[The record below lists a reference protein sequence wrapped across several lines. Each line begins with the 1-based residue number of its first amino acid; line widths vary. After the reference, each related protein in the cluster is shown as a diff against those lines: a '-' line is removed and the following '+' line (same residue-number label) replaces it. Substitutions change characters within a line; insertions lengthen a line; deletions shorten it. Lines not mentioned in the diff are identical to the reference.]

1 MKVLPTLFIV
11 LALCASQATRS
22 QSFKEDFYKAHVFID
37 YEMYDLAL
45 PAFLELNRNYPGNTN
60 IRGIIGYLYLQTPDQ
75 KHKSLDY
82 LANCKSELSA
92 YYKFGNHKES
102 GTPLESIW
110 FLGKAY
116 YENKQYDKAIA
127 LFQEYKDTLR
137 NGNKKDRMIIE
148 EDIRQSQIA
157 KKNTKSS

>member
-1 MKVLPTLFIV
+1 MSFSIV
-11 LALCASQATRS
+11 WT
-22 QSFKEDFYKAHVFID
+22 DPPVFF
-37 YEMYDLAL
+37 A
-45 PAFLELNRNYPGNTN
+45 
-60 IRGIIGYLYLQTPDQ
+60 
-75 KHKSLDY
+75 
-82 LANCKSELSA
+82 KSELSA

-137 NGNKKDRMIIE
+137 TGNKKDRMIVE
-148 EDIRQSQIA
+148 EDIRLSQIA
-157 KKNTKSS
+157 KKNTKSSWCILFHLEVVHKLRRKVAFVKAFIFHQLLMKWNGCANSFSFDYILAQCPFHLCYRFISGLSNCD